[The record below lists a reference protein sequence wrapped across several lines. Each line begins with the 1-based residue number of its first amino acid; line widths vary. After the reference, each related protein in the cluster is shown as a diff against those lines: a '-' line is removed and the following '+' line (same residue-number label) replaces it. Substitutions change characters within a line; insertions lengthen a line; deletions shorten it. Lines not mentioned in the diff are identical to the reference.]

1 MEEDIDDKFF
11 YQFPD
16 HPALLSAQQPY
27 AQILS
32 DATAAFS
39 SDSVAV
45 SSSGT
50 DGNSTLS
57 SSSSAPASADPTW
70 PYDPIELSQLLRSPP
85 YPDMGVG
92 LDDFTADEVNIVFL
106 PGQDATF

>member
-1 MEEDIDDKFF
+1 MLMEEDIDDKFF

-32 DATAAFS
+32 DATAA
-39 SDSVAV
+39 VT
-45 SSSGT
+45 SSGT
-50 DGNSTLS
+50 GGNSTLS

-70 PYDPIELSQLLRSPP
+70 PYDPIELS
-85 YPDMGVG
+85 
-92 LDDFTADEVNIVFL
+92 
-106 PGQDATF
+106 